1 MIDDD
6 EVPSCSHFALHM
18 GKNGSGDGNSRKG
31 RSFKNNDGHNSRKK
45 GGRPMR
51 NNRRTKPNDGIF
63 AKTGNIAESPKPEKD
78 KPTEREEE
86 LLQRITQLESLVSSQ
101 TVELRKLR
109 DECNKLVEASEAFNE
124 VVNLL
129 RNAGL
134 QTDETKISGV
144 EPSASEAS
152 TEESVSE
159 IQPGAKKGIKAYEAF
174 DDTEIFGTA
183 PSSVTDAADSAG
195 TSVLAA
201 ILGGKQRMLVDVR
214 DAELSRDLD
223 VLVQFIELSILP
235 VAAGLEGLKTQKNRV
250 KIVFPTVSLLSQYRR
265 TMALAAP
272 EVISLSTLGFEPVER
287 RDNLVF
293 IIAPAPDDLEGL
305 AQMNDL
311 LESPALR
318 QPVVVL
324 NHHMVPLL
332 GPGGDFDPVYHLRLL
347 SVQYMTGESPPP
359 EWERKANMTGNDVV
373 SEDTDENTPPNDI
386 QDTEAAITN
395 EDDDGADKKE
405 DAELEAAMEHAHE
418 LGVHQGVTRAMV
430 IRAYPRPWHIF
441 VDTSPDSDADFEVA
455 ATFDECPTPEDVN
468 YAIVECLEGSEREDE
483 LVAQQMQEA
492 LEAGQ
497 LKNVSDM
504 LGLPHI
510 QTDMDVGL
518 NAEDEEDED
527 QGDEDDWHT
536 WGTDT
541 V

>member
-1 MIDDD
+1 
-6 EVPSCSHFALHM
+6 
-18 GKNGSGDGNSRKG
+18 
-31 RSFKNNDGHNSRKK
+31 
-45 GGRPMR
+45 
-51 NNRRTKPNDGIF
+51 
-63 AKTGNIAESPKPEKD
+63 
-78 KPTEREEE
+78 
-86 LLQRITQLESLVSSQ
+86 
-101 TVELRKLR
+101 
-109 DECNKLVEASEAFNE
+109 
-124 VVNLL
+124 
-129 RNAGL
+129 
-134 QTDETKISGV
+134 
-144 EPSASEAS
+144 
-152 TEESVSE
+152 
-159 IQPGAKKGIKAYEAF
+159 
-174 DDTEIFGTA
+174 
-183 PSSVTDAADSAG
+183 
-195 TSVLAA
+195 
-201 ILGGKQRMLVDVR
+201 
-214 DAELSRDLD
+214 
-223 VLVQFIELSILP
+223 
-235 VAAGLEGLKTQKNRV
+235 
-250 KIVFPTVSLLSQYRR
+250 
-265 TMALAAP
+265 
-272 EVISLSTLGFEPVER
+272 
-287 RDNLVF
+287 
-293 IIAPAPDDLEGL
+293 
-305 AQMNDL
+305 MNDL

-386 QDTEAAITN
+386 QDTEAAMTN

-527 QGDEDDWHT
+527 EGDEDDWHT